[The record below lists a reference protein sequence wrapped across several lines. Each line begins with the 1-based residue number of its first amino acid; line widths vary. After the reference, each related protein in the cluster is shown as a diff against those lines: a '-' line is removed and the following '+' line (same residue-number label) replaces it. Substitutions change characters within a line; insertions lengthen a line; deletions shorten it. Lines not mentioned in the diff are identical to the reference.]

1 MKIMM
6 RSLFL
11 SRQYG
16 VRESKDVTIEGR
28 VQFDLLQVVIY
39 FCLTIKSV
47 FFVFMRLFHMFLYLH
62 YLDMMQAMQRDYKL
76 SSYSLNSVSAHF
88 LGEQVSYFK
97 CSLLLSVIVL
107 IIILLRFCLNY
118 LFFCVLS
125 VLVLASDK
133 RLCCGSYCCCWCW
146 LYISDCMAC
155 LQSSRKL
162 MFFCKI
168 TYVDGFICIH
178 IIFILFTNN
187 DLF

>member
-1 MKIMM
+1 MVCVK
-6 RSLFL
+6 
-11 SRQYG
+11 
-16 VRESKDVTIEGR
+16 VRM
-28 VQFDLLQVVIY
+28 LLLKEECNLIS
-39 FCLTIKSV
+39 C
-47 FFVFMRLFHMFLYLH
+47 RLWSTFAWQLNHCCFHEIVSY
-62 YLDMMQAMQRDYKL
+62 ASL
-76 SSYSLNSVSAHF
+76 SSLSGHDAGYATGLQAEFLFIKLCIGTLPWGASKLFQVLFVAFSHCTRNHF
-88 LGEQVSYFK
+88 AAFLFE
-97 CSLLLSVIVL
+97 LSFL
-107 IIILLRFCLNY
+107 
-118 LFFCVLS
+118 CVLS